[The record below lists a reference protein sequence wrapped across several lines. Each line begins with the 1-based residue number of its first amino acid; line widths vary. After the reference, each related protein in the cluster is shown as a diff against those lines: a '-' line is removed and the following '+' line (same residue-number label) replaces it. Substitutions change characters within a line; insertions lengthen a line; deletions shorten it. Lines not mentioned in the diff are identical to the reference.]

1 VQRLLEVTYRVAVP
15 ISQFIWLNITSAD
28 VIHSFTVPQ
37 LGIKIDAIHG
47 HLARPTLCVQFVGVY
62 RGECSELCGAYHGFM
77 PIVVEALTMPDWL
90 Y

>member
-1 VQRLLEVTYRVAVP
+1 MQRLLEVTYRVAVP

-47 HLARPTLCVQFVGVY
+47 HLARTTLCVQFVGVY